1 MNTLAQLLRKA
12 RLSKD
17 VTLKEASTALGMP
30 LSNLHSLERG
40 YRTNPKMD
48 TLYRLADYY
57 GISIDEICISCER
70 VPSDVFYKICKH
82 PKLLQ
87 VIREWNE

>member
-1 MNTLAQLLRKA
+1 MTTLAQLLRKA

-17 VTLKEASTALGMP
+17 VTLKEASATLGMP

-40 YRTNPKMD
+40 YRKRPKME
-48 TLYRLADYY
+48 TLYKLADYY
-57 GISIDEICISCER
+57 GISIDEMCISCER

-82 PKLLQ
+82 PRLLQ
-87 VIREWNE
+87 VIRDWNE